1 MNDVHS
7 PTDVLRKIGLLA
19 LIGLGSVIFAGPA
32 LAILSVLLSMGAVVA
47 GFAFLG
53 LLIWLPFRILTG
65 GTRAALTGVE
75 EFGHDIGHLLRRVVR
90 TAWSLISFPFRLT
103 GAALIGTLVVAG
115 RVLHI
120 TGSTVAVLG
129 SIGVAAVTG
138 ALAGGIVGLTT
149 AAPGELDTALPLNAL
164 AGAAIG
170 AGSGIVMTIHE
181 RRRLARPVAG

>member
-1 MNDVHS
+1 VNDIHN
-7 PTDVLRKIGLLA
+7 PAQVLRKIGLLA
-19 LIGLGSVIFAGPA
+19 LIGLASIIFAGPA

-47 GFAFLG
+47 GFAFVG

-65 GTRAALTGVE
+65 GTHAALAGVE
-75 EFGHDIGHLLRRVVR
+75 EFGSDVGHLLRRVVR

-103 GAALIGTLVVAG
+103 GAALVGTLLVAG

-120 TGSTVAVLG
+120 TGSTVAILSG
-129 SIGVAAVTG
+129 ISLAAVTG
-138 ALAGGIVGLTT
+138 AFAGAIVGLTT
-149 AAPGELDTALPLNAL
+149 ASPGELETALPLNAL

-181 RRRLARPVAG
+181 RRRVARPVAG

>member
-1 MNDVHS
+1 MNDIHN
-7 PTDVLRKIGLLA
+7 PAQVLRKIGLLA
-19 LIGLGSVIFAGPA
+19 LIGLASIIFAGPA

-47 GFAFLG
+47 GFAFVG

-65 GTRAALTGVE
+65 GTHAALAGVE
-75 EFGHDIGHLLRRVVR
+75 EFGSDVGHLLRRVVR

-103 GAALIGTLVVAG
+103 GAALVGTLLVAG

-120 TGSTVAVLG
+120 TGSTVAILSG
-129 SIGVAAVTG
+129 ISLAAVTG
-138 ALAGGIVGLTT
+138 AFAGAIVGLTT
-149 AAPGELDTALPLNAL
+149 ASPGELETALPLNAL

-181 RRRLARPVAG
+181 RRRVARPVAG

>member
-1 MNDVHS
+1 VNDIHN
-7 PTDVLRKIGLLA
+7 PGEVLRKIGLLA
-19 LIGLGSVIFAGPA
+19 LIGLGSVVFAGPA

-65 GTRAALTGVE
+65 GTQAALTGVE
-75 EFGHDIGHLLRRVVR
+75 EFGHDVGHLLRRVVR
-90 TAWSLISFPFRLT
+90 TTWSLIAFPFRLS
-103 GAALIGTLVVAG
+103 GAALWGTLLVAG

-120 TGSTVAVLG
+120 TGSTVAILSG
-129 SIGVAAVTG
+129 ISLAAVTG
-138 ALAGGIVGLTT
+138 AVAGAIVALTT
-149 AAPGELDTALPLNAL
+149 SPGELDTALPLNAL

-170 AGSGIVMTIHE
+170 AGSGVVMTIHE